1 MLAAAIDL
9 RNAGAAG
16 MDRVIDNLA
25 AQRAGVAAQAYAR
38 ALDDST
44 MSQALATLQGATARM
59 NTVAA
64 SMVSATTF
72 IGNLASL
79 ATGTNNLISA
89 LGGDPPDRKG

>member
-1 MLAAAIDL
+1 MLAAATDL

-25 AQRAGVAAQAYAR
+25 AQRAAVAAQAYAR
-38 ALDDST
+38 ALDDPT
-44 MSQALATLQGATARM
+44 MSQALAALQGATAQM

-72 IGNLASL
+72 IRNLASV
-79 ATGTNNLISA
+79 ATVTNNLISS
-89 LGGDPPDRKG
+89 LGGDPPDRKV